1 MFRRVILITAICM
14 LSALQAEAATT
25 ATVYTASG
33 ETYKGKVTKEGGK
46 VIVETSGGRVVLKA
60 KSVIHIEYTEPIKP
74 DPRIATATQPSAT
87 TQPDVV
93 LPSALL
99 KSGAMVLGNATRPE
113 PIIYMYMRALSVAQA
128 GQESARLRKQVD
140 LWRVHAHDR
149 LRKAGKQWLDPKDF
163 IRHRK
168 KFVELLAEA
177 EKLNKLGGRTRRYSS
192 SKPPPPLTAKQ
203 KRYKYQALEN
213 LYQAGRS
220 WADPPMQHFLV
231 GIAQMHARKFDRAE
245 TSFKLGIKQTPL
257 LAGLHQGL
265 GLACAKQYKY
275 LSALEAFIETLR
287 LKPDS
292 AEALHLIKE
301 TMKLVPG
308 RSIKSALYRRAVE
321 AVAPYTTPPRT
332 KTTSSYRAS
341 YVEWL
346 MPEGG
351 KSKSWR
357 VSETTMPTPP
367 YDRMEFRQA
376 VGVPLGKHTLVVDAL
391 VAEGAMDIFVRID
404 GAFVPCK
411 VGRSSYSSRKGPPKI
426 AIVYLTERE
435 LTPLKIPTK
444 EKPAKGGPC
453 TVHALGLFG
462 QMKQNI
468 RKASG
473 TFKPGGE
480 KKPGSASCRLL
491 PGESTS
497 PVLSADGGLVGFLAG
512 KTTVALD
519 GAGPDKFISLEDVS
533 STIKRAMS
541 SRTSSGR
548 RSYSAAKREFTPK
561 PAEGKTFVVYSILGE
576 VFKAGV

>member
-1 MFRRVILITAICM
+1 MFRRVILIVAICM
-14 LSALQAEAATT
+14 LSALQAEGAI
-25 ATVYTASG
+25 VYTASG
-33 ETYKGKVTKEGGK
+33 ETYKGKVTREGGN

-60 KSVIHIEYTEPIKP
+60 KTVIHIDHTEPIEP
-74 DPRIATATQPSAT
+74 DPKTAPTTTQPSTT
-87 TQPDVV
+87 TQADVV
-93 LPSALL
+93 LPSMLL
-99 KSGAMVLGNATRPE
+99 KSGAMVLGNATRSE
-113 PIIYMYMRALSVAQA
+113 PIIYMYMRALAAVPA
-128 GQESARLRKQVD
+128 GQESARTRRQID
-140 LWRVHAHDR
+140 LWRAHAHDR
-149 LRKAGKQWLDPKDF
+149 LRKAGKQWLAPKDF

-177 EKLNKLGGRTRRYSS
+177 EKLRKLGGGRTRRYSS

-203 KRYKYQALEN
+203 KRYKYEAIEN
-213 LYQAGRS
+213 LYLAGRS
-220 WADPPMQHFLV
+220 WADPPVQYFLV
-231 GIAQMHARKFDRAE
+231 GVAQMHARKFDRAE
-245 TSFKLGIKQTPL
+245 TAFKLGIKQTPL

-265 GLACAKQYKY
+265 GLAYAKQYKY
-275 LSALEAFIETLR
+275 LWALEAFLEALR

-292 AEALHLIKE
+292 AEALHLLRE

-332 KTTSSYRAS
+332 KTTSSYRAN

-367 YDRMEFRQA
+367 YDRLEFRQA
-376 VGVPLGKHTLVVDAL
+376 VGVPLGKHTLVVDAK
-391 VAEGAMDIFVRID
+391 VAVGAMDIFVRID

-411 VGRSSYSSRKGPPKI
+411 VGRSSYSSRKGRPKI

-435 LTPLKIPTK
+435 LTPLKVPTK
-444 EKPAKGGPC
+444 EQPAKAGPC
-453 TVHALGLFG
+453 TAHALGIFG

-468 RKASG
+468 RKTSG
-473 TFKPGGE
+473 TFTPGGGE
-480 KKPGSASCRLL
+480 KKPGSVSCKLL

-497 PVLSADGGLVGFLAG
+497 PVLSADGGLLGFVAG

-519 GAGPDKFISLEDVS
+519 GGGPDKFISLEEVS

-548 RSYSAAKREFTPK
+548 RGYSAAKREFTPEPVK
-561 PAEGKTFVVYSILGE
+561 GKTFVVYSILGE

>member
-1 MFRRVILITAICM
+1 MFRRVILIVALCM
-14 LSALQAEAATT
+14 LSALQAEG

-60 KSVIHIEYTEPIKP
+60 KTVIHIEFTEPIKP
-74 DPRIATATQPSAT
+74 DPRLAPITTQPGTT
-87 TQPDVV
+87 TQPDAV
-93 LPSALL
+93 LPSMLL

-113 PIIYMYMRALSVAQA
+113 PIIYMYMRALGSVPA
-128 GQESARLRKQVD
+128 GQESARTRRQID
-140 LWRVHAHDR
+140 LWRAHAHDR
-149 LRKAGKQWLDPKDF
+149 LRKAGKKWLGPKDF

-168 KFVELLAEA
+168 KFVELLAES
-177 EKLNKLGGRTRRYSS
+177 EKLRKLGGRTRRYSS

-203 KRYKYQALEN
+203 KRYRYEAVEN
-213 LYQAGRS
+213 LYQAARS
-220 WADPPMQHFLV
+220 WADPPMQYFLV
-231 GIAQMHARKFDRAE
+231 GVAQMHARKFDRAE
-245 TSFKLGIKQTPL
+245 TAFKLGIKQGPL

-265 GLACAKQYKY
+265 GLAYAKQYKY
-275 LSALEAFIETLR
+275 LSALEAFLETIR

-292 AEALHLIKE
+292 AEALHLIRE

-321 AVAPYTTPPRT
+321 VVAPYTTPPRT

-346 MPEGG
+346 MPEAS

-357 VSETTMPTPP
+357 VAETTMPTPP

-376 VGVPLGKHTLVVDAL
+376 VGVPLGKHTLVVDAK
-391 VAEGAMDIFVRID
+391 VAQGAMEVFVRID
-404 GAFVPCK
+404 GVFVPCK
-411 VGRSSYSSRKGPPKI
+411 VGRSSYSSSKGRPKVAVI
-426 AIVYLTERE
+426 YLTEYE
-435 LTPLKIPTK
+435 LTPLTVPTK
-444 EKPAKGGPC
+444 DKPAKGGPC
-453 TVHALGLFG
+453 TAHALGIFG
-462 QMKQNI
+462 QMKQNV
-468 RKASG
+468 RKTSG
-473 TFKPGGE
+473 TFTPGGKDKPGTV
-480 KKPGSASCRLL
+480 SCKLL

-497 PVLSADGGLVGFLAG
+497 PVLSADGSLVGFLAG

-519 GAGPDKFISLEDVS
+519 GAGPDKFISLDEVS
-533 STIKRAMS
+533 SIIKRAMS

-561 PAEGKTFVVYSILGE
+561 PLKGKTFVVYSILGE

>member
-1 MFRRVILITAICM
+1 MFRRVILIIAICM
-14 LSALQAEAATT
+14 LSALQAEG
-25 ATVYTASG
+25 ATVYTVSG

-46 VIVETSGGRVVLKA
+46 FIVETSGGRVVLKA
-60 KSVIHIEYTEPIKP
+60 KMVVHIEYTEPVKP
-74 DPRIATATQPSAT
+74 DPRLAPITTQPSTT

-93 LPSALL
+93 IASSLL
-99 KSGAMVLGNATRPE
+99 KSGAMVLGDSTRPE
-113 PIIYMYMRALSVAQA
+113 PIIYMYMRALAVAPA

-149 LRKAGKQWLDPKDF
+149 LRKAGKKWLTPKDF

-168 KFVELLAEA
+168 KFVELLAES
-177 EKLNKLGGRTRRYSS
+177 EKLRKLGGQTRRYSS
-192 SKPPPPLTAKQ
+192 SKPPVPLTAKQ
-203 KRYKYQALEN
+203 KRYQYEAIEN
-213 LYQAGRS
+213 LYMAGRS
-220 WADPPMQHFLV
+220 WADPPMQYFLV

-245 TSFKLGIKQTPL
+245 TAFKLGVKQAPL

-265 GLACAKQYKY
+265 GLAYAKQYKY
-275 LSALEAFIETLR
+275 LSALEAFLETLR

-292 AEALHLIKE
+292 AEALNLIRE

-321 AVAPYTTPPRT
+321 AVAPYTTPPQT
-332 KTTSSYRAS
+332 KSTSSYRAS

-367 YDRMEFRQA
+367 YDRMELRQA
-376 VGVPLGKHTLVVDAL
+376 VGVPLGKHTLVVDAR
-391 VAEGAMDIFVRID
+391 VVDGAMDVFVRID
-404 GAFVPCK
+404 GVFVPAK
-411 VGRSSYSSRKGPPKI
+411 VGRSSYSSSKGKPKI
-426 AIVYLTERE
+426 ATIYLTERTM
-435 LTPLKIPTK
+435 TPLKVPTK
-444 EKPAKGGPC
+444 EQPAKGGPC
-453 TVHALGLFG
+453 TIHAIGIFG

-468 RKASG
+468 RSASG

-480 KKPGSASCRLL
+480 NKPGSVSCTLL
-491 PGESTS
+491 PGEATS
-497 PVLSADGGLVGFLAG
+497 PVLSANGELVGFLAG

-519 GAGPDKFISLEDVS
+519 GGGPDKLIPLEDVS
-533 STIKRAMS
+533 STIKRALS
-541 SRTSSGR
+541 SRTSSSR
-548 RSYSAAKREFTPK
+548 RSYSAAKREFTPEPVK
-561 PAEGKTFVVYSILGE
+561 GKTFVVYSILGE

>member
-1 MFRRVILITAICM
+1 MFRRVILIVVVGMMSVPRT
-14 LSALQAEAATT
+14 EA
-25 ATVYTASG
+25 ATVYTATG

-46 VIVETSGGRVVLKA
+46 VIVETSAGRVVLKA
-60 KSVIHIEYTEPIKP
+60 KTVIHIEHTEPIKP
-74 DPRIATATQPSAT
+74 DPRLVPAATQPSTT

-93 LPSALL
+93 LPSMLL

-113 PIIYMYMRALSVAQA
+113 PIIYMYMRALAAVPV
-128 GQESARLRKQVD
+128 GQESARTRRQID
-140 LWRVHAHDR
+140 LWRAHAHDR
-149 LRKAGKQWLDPKDF
+149 LRKAGKQWLAPKDF

-177 EKLNKLGGRTRRYSS
+177 EKLRKLSGQTRRYSS
-192 SKPPPPLTAKQ
+192 SKAPPPLTAKQ
-203 KRYKYQALEN
+203 KRYKYESVET
-213 LYQAGRS
+213 LYQAARS
-220 WADPPMQHFLV
+220 WADPPVQYFLL
-231 GIAQMHARKFDRAE
+231 GIAQMHAAKFDRAE
-245 TSFKLGIKQTPL
+245 TSFKLGVKQAPL

-265 GLACAKQYKY
+265 GLAYAKQYKY
-275 LSALEAFIETLR
+275 LSALEAFLEAIR

-292 AEALHLIKE
+292 AEALYLIRE

-332 KTTSSYRAS
+332 KSTSSYRAR

-357 VSETTMPTPP
+357 VAETTMPTPP
-367 YDRMEFRQA
+367 YDRLEFRQA
-376 VGVPLGKHTLVVDAL
+376 VGVPLGKHTLVVDAR

-404 GAFVPCK
+404 GAFVPGK
-411 VGRSSYSSRKGPPKI
+411 VGRSLYSSRKARPKI

-435 LTPLKIPTK
+435 LTPLRV
-444 EKPAKGGPC
+444 PAKEQPAKAGPC
-453 TVHALGLFG
+453 TVHALGIFG

-468 RKASG
+468 RKVSG

-480 KKPGSASCRLL
+480 KKPGTVSCKLL
-491 PGESTS
+491 PGEATS
-497 PVLSADGGLVGFLAG
+497 PVLSQDGSLVGFMAG

-519 GAGPDKFISLEDVS
+519 GGGGDKFISLEDVS

-541 SRTSSGR
+541 SRSSSSR
-548 RSYSAAKREFTPK
+548 RSYSAAKREFTPE